1 MKRRF
6 VLPGLLA
13 TLAIVAAV
21 AAGGSSGA
29 TSKAADKTLSVWLQI
44 DAQSGWSDLV
54 AATNAKFQ
62 SDHPGVN
69 VNVQY
74 QTWPTHLQ
82 KFDATLAGGNTP
94 DVIEMGNTEMTKYM
108 AAGAFQD
115 LTAEKA
121 SFPNSKTWL
130 AGLAAS
136 GQFGGKLYGVPYY
149 AGTRVVT
156 YRTDLF
162 KKAGLRTPTSLDEFI
177 ADAKKLIAQNPQK
190 GFSAT
195 YVAGEDWY
203 SAMGWV
209 FDYGG
214 GIATQVSGKW
224 KGILDSPKSIAGL
237 TAYRNFFTAAS
248 RAGKTAI
255 ENTPDPNPY
264 TVYGQGLAASM
275 VGPVWY
281 TCCVG
286 KKYAG
291 TTAQFAMPSH
301 VKGQVM
307 PGFLGGSDLAVPIGA
322 DKALAEDWIRDFTS
336 TSAEKTLQAKGN
348 VPNTTS
354 LLNLNKVNERAALKS
369 WFVPQAKNW
378 VNVESQNILR
388 NMLGEILTGRLSV
401 KQAATAASDTVASI
415 LNASS

>member
-1 MKRRF
+1 
-6 VLPGLLA
+6 
-13 TLAIVAAV
+13 
-21 AAGGSSGA
+21 
-29 TSKAADKTLSVWLQI
+29 
-44 DAQSGWSDLV
+44 
-54 AATNAKFQ
+54 
-62 SDHPGVN
+62 
-69 VNVQY
+69 
-74 QTWPTHLQ
+74 
-82 KFDATLAGGNTP
+82 
-94 DVIEMGNTEMTKYM
+94 
-108 AAGAFQD
+108 
-115 LTAEKA
+115 
-121 SFPNSKTWL
+121 
-130 AGLAAS
+130 
-136 GQFGGKLYGVPYY
+136 
-149 AGTRVVT
+149 
-156 YRTDLF
+156 
-162 KKAGLRTPTSLDEFI
+162 
-177 ADAKKLIAQNPQK
+177 
-190 GFSAT
+190 
-195 YVAGEDWY
+195 
-203 SAMGWV
+203 MGWV

-224 KGILDSPKSIAGL
+224 KGILDTPKSLAGL
-237 TAYRNFFTAAS
+237 TAYKNFFDAAS

-286 KKYAG
+286 KKYTG
-291 TTAQFAMPSH
+291 LTAQFAMPSH

-336 TSAEKTLQAKGN
+336 TSAEKVLQAKGN
-348 VPNTTS
+348 VPNTTT